1 LKGLALL
8 SLAVVPPAIIVGG
21 FVIAGTLVFSAAQA
35 TREKIDTIVETVNA
49 EIAPRLETIGQT
61 YNGLTGS
68 VEQLN
73 EQLDGVF
80 RTIGNIQDL
89 RIDPGQLGSSGARRI
104 QVPSRDVSVGSGFA
118 SFNVESGRLMDETLP
133 AISIP
138 DRPVTIPITP
148 LRDAFAPLG
157 PNGEVGRAVQSAQGE
172 IQKAVGEVKNLS
184 APFGA
189 LVDTASGWFAPLMR
203 TLNTLGLVLT
213 AMIVAV
219 ALLVLA
225 YVVAGVW
232 LAFRRR
238 GEAAAAYRT
247 GGELG
252 YVLYVH
258 RTLVLDGYTQLR
270 GRDLSSRNAGAS
282 EELRQMVDL
291 LRAQVSELRSE
302 LAETRMRS
310 AIPTAAE

>member
-1 LKGLALL
+1 
-8 SLAVVPPAIIVGG
+8 
-21 FVIAGTLVFSAAQA
+21 
-35 TREKIDTIVETVNA
+35 
-49 EIAPRLETIGQT
+49 
-61 YNGLTGS
+61 
-68 VEQLN
+68 
-73 EQLDGVF
+73 
-80 RTIGNIQDL
+80 
-89 RIDPGQLGSSGARRI
+89 
-104 QVPSRDVSVGSGFA
+104 VSVGSGFA

-172 IQKAVGEVKNLS
+172 IQKAVGEVKNLGT
-184 APFGA
+184 PFGA
-189 LVDTASGWFAPLMR
+189 LIDTASGWFAPLMW
-203 TLNTLGLVLT
+203 TLDTLGLVLT
-213 AMIVAV
+213 AMVAAV
-219 ALLVLA
+219 MLLVLA
-225 YVVAGVW
+225 YVGAGIW

-238 GEAAAAYRT
+238 GAAAAAYRT

-258 RTLVLDGYTQLR
+258 RTLVLDGYAQLR
-270 GRDLSSRNAGAS
+270 GRDLSARNAAGTT

-310 AIPTAAE
+310 AILTAAE